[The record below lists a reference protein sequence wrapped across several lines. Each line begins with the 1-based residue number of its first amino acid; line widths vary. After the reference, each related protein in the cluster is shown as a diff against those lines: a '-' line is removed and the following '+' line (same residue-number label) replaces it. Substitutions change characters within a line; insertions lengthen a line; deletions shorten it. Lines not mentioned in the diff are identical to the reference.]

1 MEVTEQEIEH
11 LASLSNFSLG
21 SEEKIKLKSDLKN
34 ILQYIGKL
42 DELDV
47 KGVEPTYQVF
57 EMKNVWR
64 PDEIREQDATREEL
78 LNLSKESEDHQIK
91 VPKVL

>member
-1 MEVTEQEIEH
+1 MEVTKEEITH
-11 LASLSNFSLG
+11 LASLSNYSLG
-21 SEEKIKLKSDLKN
+21 AEEITKLKADLEN
-34 ILQYIGKL
+34 ILRYISKL

-57 EMKNVWR
+57 EMENVWR
-64 PDEIREQDATREEL
+64 PDEIITQDADREAL
-78 LNLSKESEDHQIK
+78 LNLAKDSEDHQIK

>member
-21 SEEKIKLKSDLKN
+21 ADEKTKLKSDLEN
-34 ILQYIGKL
+34 IFKYIGKL

-47 KGVEPTYQVF
+47 EGVEPTYQVF
-57 EMKNVWR
+57 EMSNVWR
-64 PDEIREQDATREEL
+64 PDEITTQDADREAL
-78 LNLSKESEDHQIK
+78 LSLTKEEEDHQIK

>member
-11 LASLSNFSLG
+11 LTSLSNFSLG
-21 SEEKIKLKSDLKN
+21 SEEKTKLKSDLEN
-34 ILQYIGKL
+34 ILRYIGKL

-47 KGVEPTYQVF
+47 DGVEPTYQVF

-78 LNLSKESEDHQIK
+78 LNLSKEAEDHQIK

>member
-21 SEEKIKLKSDLKN
+21 SEEKIKLKSDLEN

>member
-1 MEVTEQEIEH
+1 MEVTKEEITH

-21 SEEKIKLKSDLKN
+21 DEEITKLKADLEN
-34 ILQYIGKL
+34 ILRYISKL

-57 EMKNVWR
+57 EMENVWR
-64 PDEIREQDATREEL
+64 PDEIITQDANREAL
-78 LNLSKESEDHQIK
+78 LDLAKDSEDHQIK